1 MGEATSKTAIS
12 SCNPML
18 DPSLGREASHMAHI
32 AGPLALCLKQASFR
46 SGPKNPISMRQ
57 SVSRTKPMVHSNL
70 ADNKQHRQKSF
81 WLRTLPDVQPR
92 CSSLF
97 KRMVTSLDAEWATQ
111 TSENVL
117 VTSDSPNLHAIKC
130 HLFDSKHPAAN
141 VSPLWKPCANFSLG
155 QLFSFQL
162 LLAKLISHGCRTCMY
177 YLITIASILNHAVP
191 CP

>member
-18 DPSLGREASHMAHI
+18 DPSLGREAGHM

-57 SVSRTKPMVHSNL
+57 SVSRTKPMMVHSNL

-97 KRMVTSLDAEWATQ
+97 KRMVTSLDAKWATQ